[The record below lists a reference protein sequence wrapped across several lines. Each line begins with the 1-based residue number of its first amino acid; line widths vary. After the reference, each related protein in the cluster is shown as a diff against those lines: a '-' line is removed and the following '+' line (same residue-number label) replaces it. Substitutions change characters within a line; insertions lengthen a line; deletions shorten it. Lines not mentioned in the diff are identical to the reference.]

1 MADNDVFVY
10 AINGLNT
17 LDEITANLENFKL
30 EAVRALNKVA
40 RDSRAEAARRI
51 LDQVAFERS
60 YLNPANKRLYVKK
73 QAQQTSLEAVI
84 QARGRPTSLARFIVG
99 GGHAGQEGV
108 TVRVHRSQFL
118 KGAFLMK
125 LRAGKA
131 DIETKFNLGLAVRLK
146 PGKTLRNKR
155 YFTQVASGL
164 YLLYG
169 PSVSQVFLD
178 NQEQGVA
185 VDMESDILD
194 SLETEMLRLIG
205 VKNG

>member
-1 MADNDVFVY
+1 MADQDVFVY

-17 LDEITANLENFKL
+17 LEDIVTELPQFKRR
-30 EAVRALNKVA
+30 AVQALNKVA
-40 RDSRAEAARRI
+40 RDARAEAARRI
-51 LDQVAFERS
+51 LEEVAFERS
-60 YLNPANKRLYVKK
+60 YLNPASKRLYVKK

-84 QARGRPTSLARFIVG
+84 QARGRPTSLARFITG
-99 GGHAGQEGV
+99 GGRPGQEGV
-108 TVRVHRSQFL
+108 NVRVHRSTFL

-146 PGKTLRNKR
+146 PGKRLLNKR
-155 YFTQVASGL
+155 YFTQVSSGL

-178 NQEQGVA
+178 NQGDGVA
-185 VDMESDILD
+185 ADMESDILD
-194 SLETEMLRLIG
+194 SLEDEIYRLLNLKEG
-205 VKNG
+205 